1 MVETRDL
8 VQQTINSQHQTR
20 LLVKKVD
27 VIGVIQSKIDDKV
40 KTLDEDV
47 KQIKTKIDNLDIDEF
62 ENNTKELST
71 NVEIVANNQEFI
83 KSEFGN
89 IINQT
94 DEIDKSI
101 TETKKKLLSELN
113 GSEKANT
120 EQLNNIDERVQ
131 GIELLIQTH
140 VEDTSLS
147 HIEDNIKN
155 VKGQIEDLKLEFS
168 SQSTSID
175 EVLTSVQ
182 NHIQILKKKENEVS
196 TLNQSFA
203 SLMGKTTKILIDVDD
218 KVCRLSPIY
227 SAPTMDEVEN
237 SYRELASQDVLDL
250 LSELHGY
257 QKNVEQESIPEDIGT
272 ELVTEEQS
280 EQKTKELTEQE
291 KATTHK
297 KGFLSSLFG
306 GE

>member
-113 GSEKANT
+113 ESEKANT

-131 GIELLIQTH
+131 GIELLTQTH
-140 VEDTSLS
+140 VEDISK
-147 HIEDNIKN
+147 I
-155 VKGQIEDLKLEFS
+155 
-168 SQSTSID
+168 
-175 EVLTSVQ
+175 
-182 NHIQILKKKENEVS
+182 ILK
-196 TLNQSFA
+196 
-203 SLMGKTTKILIDVDD
+203 M
-218 KVCRLSPIY
+218 
-227 SAPTMDEVEN
+227 
-237 SYRELASQDVLDL
+237 
-250 LSELHGY
+250 
-257 QKNVEQESIPEDIGT
+257 
-272 ELVTEEQS
+272 
-280 EQKTKELTEQE
+280 
-291 KATTHK
+291 
-297 KGFLSSLFG
+297 
-306 GE
+306 